1 MLCDHYQFW
10 GMMAVGPVATRI
22 NGGKIGQFGYV
33 MLADHVKGGVQHTKF
48 EKELQKA
55 RRAKWRGSN
64 ICFLHVRPNT
74 YNTDKQGGERPLT
87 GEGAAQR
94 RKRAPNQF
102 MRFVKQRLA
111 QMKASFGVTS
121 QTGHRKRVS
130 EITEE
135 YYQANG
141 RSEAKPKRDGPRP
154 RRGPKRARG
163 GESGGNRR
171 ARRDEDEENG
181 EAWSDDEPPIDE
193 DEDAVFEDEDEDED
207 DIWED

>member
-1 MLCDHYQFW
+1 MVTGFRLRQRGRWDPEYLNDDGSIGKRIIETAEHRNVSTFYKVMLCDHYQFL

-87 GEGAAQR
+87 GAGAAQASTEPIHALR
-94 RKRAPNQF
+94 EAAPG
-102 MRFVKQRLA
+102 
-111 QMKASFGVTS
+111 SDEGVLWS
-121 QTGHRKRVS
+121 DF
-130 EITEE
+130 
-135 YYQANG
+135 ANG
-141 RSEAKPKRDGPRP
+141 APQAGQ
-154 RRGPKRARG
+154 
-163 GESGGNRR
+163 
-171 ARRDEDEENG
+171 
-181 EAWSDDEPPIDE
+181 
-193 DEDAVFEDEDEDED
+193 
-207 DIWED
+207 